1 MREEESEGGWFR
13 VVNSLII
20 SRKLSCDLSKMHY
33 RYFEVLLNR
42 NNGD

>member
-20 SRKLSCDLSKMHY
+20 TQLISRKLSCDLSKMHY
-33 RYFEVLLNR
+33 TVGTSNCF
-42 NNGD
+42 